1 MTLHK
6 GTGIIQFM
14 MYMLPYEG
22 GLFMVMIKVPE
33 CGQEISGKVQK
44 GTYCGKVLLRRT
56 KKEAG

>member
-1 MTLHK
+1 
-6 GTGIIQFM
+6 M

-22 GLFMVMIKVPE
+22 GLFMAMIKVPE
-33 CGQEISGKVQK
+33 CGQEISDKVQK